1 MSEVLLEVYLFV
13 VIFSF
18 LLWLTTPEKVEAVIK
33 EEVNLVE
40 IIDDSQNLIQG
51 DKEFFSEV
59 NEFGESVCISKEKVY
74 SAIENLTLREARK
87 IAKRLS
93 IKQKIG
99 TKTRSKS
106 ELIEKILENLEA
118 DHRKVIEALEE
129 IAII

>member
-40 IIDDSQNLIQG
+40 ISDDFHNQIQEE
-51 DKEFFSEV
+51 KEDFATV
-59 NEFGESVCISKEKVY
+59 NEFGESEIILKEKVY
-74 SAIENLTLREARK
+74 SAIQNLTLREARK

>member
-18 LLWLTTPEKVEAVIK
+18 LLWLTTPEKAEAVIK

-40 IIDDSQNLIQG
+40 IIDDSQNLIQE

-59 NEFGESVCISKEKVY
+59 NEFGESVFISQEKVY
-74 SAIENLTLREARK
+74 SAIKNLTLRDARK

-99 TKTRSKS
+99 TKTRNKR
-106 ELIEKILENLEA
+106 ELIENILENLEA